1 MVMRKWWGTAT
12 AAALLLTG
20 CGGGAEA
27 DNASDDKAA
36 VLSEDEVRDV
46 LPDDEA
52 MPGWKQSARPTA
64 VAMND
69 LYRREACPIKGN
81 AGCEESRFFGA
92 SAFRHDETAAYV
104 SFLAV
109 AYDSEAAAER
119 AYDVLWDGYYGKKAG
134 PRART
139 LELGPLGDER
149 DARFGTSGLNGE
161 PGAVTQTRVGTALLW
176 AEAASAGKGGVD
188 EDIVRD
194 LATVLADRSRQ
205 AQNGDA
211 VSASLGG

>member
-1 MVMRKWWGTAT
+1 MVMRKWWGAAA

-20 CGGGAEA
+20 CGGAEA
-27 DNASDDKAA
+27 DNASDDRAA

-46 LPDDEA
+46 LPDDQA
-52 MPGWKQSARPTA
+52 MPDWKQSARPTA

-92 SAFRHDETAAYV
+92 SAFRHDGTAAYV

-109 AYDSEAAAER
+109 AYDSEEAAGR

-134 PRART
+134 PSAKT
-139 LELGPLGDER
+139 LDLGPLGDER
-149 DARFGTSGLNGE
+149 DARFGTVGFNGE
-161 PGAVTQTRVGTALLW
+161 PGAVTQTRVGTTLLW
-176 AEAASAGKGGVD
+176 TEAASAGKGGVD

-205 AQNGDA
+205 AQRGNA